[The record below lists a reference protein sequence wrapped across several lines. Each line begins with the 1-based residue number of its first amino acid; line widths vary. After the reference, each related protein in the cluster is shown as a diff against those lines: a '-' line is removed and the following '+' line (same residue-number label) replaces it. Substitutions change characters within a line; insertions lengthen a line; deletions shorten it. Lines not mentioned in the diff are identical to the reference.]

1 MRERPYFSM
10 PNVEPIY
17 SLSHS
22 GANGQQAYQT
32 NGFPMTPT
40 GPFEFQN
47 PSFPQNHP
55 AEPMPSSQNYGTN
68 NSEYQTLGDYFT
80 NPNLDSCPITGINV
94 ECLHNDPNAVLLTF
108 DYKETTTLKKIFQ
121 CDIEEGAI
129 LFRFASRFYRDNFL
143 LTWMMAK
150 GLRYLSVSVLSRQLE
165 KILRDER
172 PLSILKVDD
181 LSNSQ
186 LVMMDN
192 LRRGLTNMIDIN
204 VDLLDDN
211 RKVNKAVEV
220 LEEDISFLV
229 KEFTLL
235 FDKVKNNEFF
245 KVKSDE
251 QAQYLEDLNKSIIDR
266 TLPVGSLKDT
276 NPNTA
281 NRPKETSK
289 ETIARLERELVETK
303 KLNVLLM
310 RKIESNKKRDPNQE
324 NLYGEN
330 LKGGRKA
337 LDGLASSPNF
347 GKKKTID
354 LVDTGDVKVYHLQ
367 ERHGESFDNILGDL
381 VDNIEM
387 KISNNVNGDL
397 SKSKVGNGQ
406 TFSGQKNQFSGSKAE
421 ALISEQERKE
431 IVASLLKNTEER
443 YGDYVRELQ
452 GRNIGLTQELDDSR
466 KERGKL

>member
-1 MRERPYFSM
+1 MRERPYFSA

-17 SLSHS
+17 PHSHS
-22 GANGQQAYQT
+22 SANGQQAYQT
-32 NGFPMTPT
+32 NGFPKTPT
-40 GPFEFQN
+40 KPFEFQN
-47 PSFPQNHP
+47 PSFPPSHP
-55 AEPMPSSQNYGTN
+55 AEPLQSSQNYGTN

-94 ECLHNDPNAVLLTF
+94 ECLHNDPNAVLLSF